1 VRLNL
6 IIISLVVAAL
16 SGCGLI
22 PRTGEPSTALQI
34 ADAMDIPAK
43 DMSREKYNK
52 LLEKSGGSSVNMD
65 SMVAGALSLDPAMII
80 LGGSASPPPSQM
92 VQVVAWVPVSEAAT
106 GEEAVKLVENIN
118 KRIIRS
124 FYDENFS
131 DQDFQEKYLKPKVI
145 GLPYGDLGFKS
156 PVQLFQLMS
165 GYVPELQQAPS
176 FMRAQEKVWGPLYL
190 GAIVGG
196 KGVDS
201 YSEAAPEWIYI
212 YDPGKYKERPRAI
225 YNKGRPELFVEPD

>member
-145 GLPYGDLGFKS
+145 GLPYGGN
-156 PVQLFQLMS
+156 P
-165 GYVPELQQAPS
+165 P
-176 FMRAQEKVWGPLYL
+176 
-190 GAIVGG
+190 
-196 KGVDS
+196 
-201 YSEAAPEWIYI
+201 
-212 YDPGKYKERPRAI
+212 
-225 YNKGRPELFVEPD
+225 